1 MNKSA
6 EASGLRACRGWIN
19 SQTVLL
25 YTKQY
30 KATPPLPLPK
40 GQEPLPATYSIW
52 RGRTQNCPFFTKKTT
67 KSSNRKSNSSIFH
80 VKYNISG
87 MPTLQFPYFPASFR
101 HADSTVSLFSTH
113 RFDDFPSFQH
123 VGSFKPYSVVPRTPK
138 NMPFACMRAN
148 YTYFKRRKKRN
159 ASCLRTRMQIAC
171 FPSMLE

>member
-1 MNKSA
+1 MQSNPSPTPSQESRSA
-6 EASGLRACRGWIN
+6 PCNFFDLAKQDPKLSIFHK
-19 SQTVLL
+19 
-25 YTKQY
+25 TKT
-30 KATPPLPLPK
+30 A
-40 GQEPLPATYSIW
+40 
-52 RGRTQNCPFFTKKTT
+52 NF
-67 KSSNRKSNSSIFH
+67 SNRKSNSSIFH